1 MAKTVTAR
9 ANRSFGTIREGD
21 VVTIDETDA
30 RMQAFLSSG
39 YMTEVEG
46 DDAKGAKKVASLED
60 EENVIVWDGAPGN
73 RRGATTTGAPART
86 RPARLKRRLIPS
98 PTRSLTVVKESNGL
112 GDAYL
117 AEELGRFSGCPG
129 NTRQGN

>member
-30 RMQAFLSSG
+30 RLQAFLASG

-46 DDAKGAKKVASLED
+46 DDAKGAKKVDGLAD
-60 EENVIVWDGAPGN
+60 EEQVIVWDGKPSD
-73 RRGATTTGAPART
+73 RRGATTTGAAKADAEAEAKP
-86 RPARLKRRLIPS
+86 
-98 PTRSLTVVKESNGL
+98 VKAAPNAKDNHGA
-112 GDAYL
+112 G
-117 AEELGRFSGCPG
+117 
-129 NTRQGN
+129 